1 MLPTHYSFSEFEPR
15 KRVPVEHV
23 TPFLNKKT
31 KPVIDDVLQEI
42 PINLVSADELFD
54 VAKDKVVYIKN
65 SQGQYEGYYLDN

>member
-1 MLPTHYSFSEFEPR
+1 MLPTHYDFSEFEPR

-23 TPFLNKKT
+23 IPFLQKKE

-42 PINLVSADELFD
+42 PINLVTSDELIN
-54 VAKDKVVYIKN
+54 VAESKVVYIRN